1 MPDTDTGASTAPTKR
16 TQPICSTCKSTD
28 VLCDAWA
35 EWNAEK
41 QDWELRATFDAA
53 HCNTCD
59 GPTKLEWQEIT
70 ETRTDRIRRLNDEMR
85 AAVLSG
91 NVEPYG
97 TMVVTIGIQS
107 LLRDGGEPAFQQLRT
122 AIAEF
127 DAFDEDNDPH
137 LEHDF
142 GALTFLGKKI
152 FFKLDYYAPDMM
164 HRSEDPSNREKTVR
178 VLTIMLAEEY

>member
-1 MPDTDTGASTAPTKR
+1 MPDNENPAQSAPSKR
-16 TQPICSTCKSTD
+16 TQPICSTCNSTD

-35 EWNAEK
+35 EWNTEV

-53 HCNTCD
+53 HCNNCD
-59 GPTKLEWQEIT
+59 GPTKIDWQEIT
-70 ETRTDRIRRLNDEMR
+70 ETKTERIRRLNDEMR

-97 TMVVTIGIQS
+97 TMVITIGIQA
-107 LLRDGGEPAFQQLRT
+107 LLREGGESAFEILRQT
-122 AIAEF
+122 VAEF
-127 DAFDEDNDPH
+127 DDFDEENDPH

-152 FFKLDYYAPDMM
+152 FFKLDYYAPGMV
-164 HRSEDPSNREKTVR
+164 HGSEDPSDREKTVR